1 MSKITIST
9 TIDIL
14 LHSKAQERIIPW
26 SDALEFGIKFFLA
39 ERGEEEYPSC
49 KLTNKM
55 LKFKELTETLSE
67 ENFKLKEQLGI
78 KEKTIEEE
86 ALNIMGVKDDR
97 ERVQ

>member
-1 MSKITIST
+1 
-9 TIDIL
+9 
-14 LHSKAQERIIPW
+14 
-26 SDALEFGIKFFLA
+26 
-39 ERGEEEYPSC
+39 
-49 KLTNKM
+49 M